1 MALIYYKG
9 IGLNGSQILRKI
21 DKEGERLS
29 QPDACPNEVYQILL
43 QCWAKM
49 PTDRPTFGALKDFL
63 METAPAVVKAVQSFQ
78 EENKLVILTLWYR
91 PKALPRLV
99 NRD

>member
-1 MALIYYKG
+1 M
-9 IGLNGSQILRKI
+9 RKI

-78 EENKLVILTLWYR
+78 EENKLVILTLWY
-91 PKALPRLV
+91 
-99 NRD
+99 

>member
-1 MALIYYKG
+1 LSG

-29 QPDACPNEVYQILL
+29 QPDACPTEVYRILL

-49 PTDRPTFGALKDFL
+49 PTDRPTFEALKDFL
-63 METAPAVVKAVQSFQ
+63 METAPAVVKAVQSFS
-78 EENKLVILTLWYR
+78 EENKLVR
-91 PKALPRLV
+91 HF
-99 NRD
+99 DQFDHFEHF